1 MILYMCIVMM
11 MRVRELR
18 GYLQDK
24 TRGANWAA
32 KSRQKYLGWEKKR
45 LELFAT
51 KMPKLGHLTQRLPDI
66 KAPIKRIQNQGVQT
80 ID

>member
-1 MILYMCIVMM
+1 M

-18 GYLQDK
+18 DWWYLQDK
-24 TRGANWAA
+24 TRLANWAA

-51 KMPKLGHLTQRLPDI
+51 KMPKLGHLAQRLSDI
-66 KAPIKRIQNQGVQT
+66 KAPVNRIQNQVIQT
-80 ID
+80 ADQCDKL